1 MWVFLGGSL
10 AGVVLGALASV
21 AVLRWLR
28 GAREKRALQALI
40 TQMHLKRVFAEN
52 GPGTLEPGLFDRVRC
67 RSAVADIRAQVR
79 ETLSELRPG
88 SSSPLST
95 LLEMHRAC
103 EAYLYETE
111 RVGRNYEVCLQELR
125 LILHQGARRLS
136 GVRHVQ
142 YLAPGQR
149 SAVRRERLLAGA
161 RARTATR
168 HRASA
173 VGARHGASRV
183 AAQPVPAGPGHA
195 ARSRQLVEHP
205 SGEPGR
211 SR

>member
-10 AGVVLGALASV
+10 AGVVLGSLASV

-40 TQMHLKRVFAEN
+40 MQVHLKRVFAEN
-52 GPGTLEPGLFDRVRC
+52 GPGALEPEFDRARC

-79 ETLSELRPG
+79 DTLREVRPG
-88 SSSPLST
+88 SSSPQST

-111 RVGRNYEVCLQELR
+111 RGGRNYEACLQELR

-149 SAVRRERLLAGA
+149 SAVRREMLLAGA

-168 HRASA
+168 HRAPA

-183 AAQPVPAGPGHA
+183 GAQPVPAGPGHA
-195 ARSRQLVEHP
+195 VRARQPVEHP
-205 SGEPGR
+205 SGQPLR
-211 SR
+211 NR